1 MKYLLIAVTTY
12 LLSFTAMAS
21 DAVEYRTE
29 LTFSLESSAL
39 NAVTEMQIPKK
50 YRSSGTVAL
59 FLNKDF
65 SVESVTGPHIESFEV
80 RQSKKV
86 PIWKEVIIEFSS
98 PAKANNKTI
107 RIKYAGSIDNN
118 AQHGNFITS
127 NQVHM
132 SIDSAWHP
140 VFSDFSTPIIGTV
153 TVELDDD
160 WEVFGPGKVTSSGN
174 KYQMNSTAP
183 TIDVSLYA
191 EKKHTSIYSDGFTVV
206 YDDVN
211 AERAEFVL
219 NAGRQCFEQMNQ
231 RFGKH
236 KQLEAAQV
244 ILLERPGPSF
254 ARGNYI
260 SLNSQTLG
268 SKVHTHQYLCHEIAH
283 NWTNFTSAMSHDYWM
298 IESFAEY
305 ISAREV
311 ARIYGEEEFQ
321 NIVKKWQ
328 ARAKGESFVWREDT
342 ARRASHKVNYGLGP
356 IALMKL
362 QDKLGETAFNE
373 LIDWYMTSDVTETEA
388 LITKVGT
395 LADADTES
403 WFSALLAGNNS
414 E

>member
-12 LLSFTAMAS
+12 FLSSSTMAS

-29 LTFSLESSAL
+29 LTFSPESSAL

-50 YRSSGTVAL
+50 YRNSGIVAL
-59 FLNKDF
+59 FLNKDL
-65 SVESVTGPHIESFEV
+65 SVESVEGPHIENFEV

-86 PIWKEVIIEFSS
+86 PIWNEVIIEFS
-98 PAKANNKTI
+98 PPTKANNQTV

-127 NQVHM
+127 NQVHL

-140 VFSDFSTPIIGTV
+140 VFSDFSTPITGTV

-160 WEVFGPGKVTSSGN
+160 WEVFGPGKVTGSGN
-174 KYQMNSTAP
+174 KYQVNSTEP

-191 EKKHTSIYSDGFTVV
+191 EKKPTSIYSDGFTVV
-206 YDDVN
+206 HDEVN
-211 AERAEFVL
+211 DERAEFVS
-219 NAGRQCFEQMNQ
+219 NAGHQCFEQMNQ
-231 RFGKH
+231 RFGKQ
-236 KQLEAAQV
+236 KQLKAAQA

-260 SLNSQTLG
+260 SLNSQALG
-268 SKVHTHQYLCHEIAH
+268 SKVHTHQYLCHEIVH

-311 ARIYGEEEFQ
+311 VRIYGEEEFK

-328 ARAKGESFVWREDT
+328 ARAKGEAFVWREDT
-342 ARRASHKVNYGLGP
+342 DRRASHKVNYGLGP

-362 QDKLGETAFNE
+362 QEKLGETDFNE

-395 LADADTES
+395 LAGADTES
-403 WFSALLAGNNS
+403 WFTALLAGKNS

>member
-1 MKYLLIAVTTY
+1 MKYLLIVVTTY
-12 LLSFTAMAS
+12 FLSFATMAS
-21 DAVEYRTE
+21 EAVEYRTE
-29 LTFSLESSAL
+29 LTFSPKSSAL
-39 NAVTEMQIPKK
+39 HAVTEMQIPKK
-50 YRSSGTVAL
+50 YRNSDTVTL

-65 SVESVTGPHIESFEV
+65 SVESVEGQHIESFEV
-80 RQSKKV
+80 KPSKKV
-86 PIWKEVIIEFSS
+86 PIWNEVIIEFSS
-98 PAKANNKTI
+98 LTKSNNKTV

-127 NQVHM
+127 NQAHL

-140 VFSDFSTPIIGTV
+140 VFSDFSTPITGTV
-153 TVELDDD
+153 TVELNDD
-160 WEVFGPGKVTSSGN
+160 WEVFGPGQVTNSGN
-174 KYQMNSTAP
+174 KYQVISTAP

-191 EKKHTSIYSDGFTVV
+191 ERNPTIIYNDGFTVV
-206 YDDVN
+206 HDESN
-211 AERAEFVL
+211 ADKAEFVSDVGL
-219 NAGRQCFEQMNQ
+219 QCFEQMNQ
-231 RFGKH
+231 RFGKQ
-236 KQLEAAQV
+236 KQLKAAQT

-305 ISAREV
+305 ISAKEV
-311 ARIYGEEEFQ
+311 ARIYGGEEFQ
-321 NIVKKWQ
+321 NILKKWQ
-328 ARAKGESFVWREDT
+328 ARAKGEAFVWRRDT

-362 QDKLGETAFNE
+362 QEKLGEADFNE
-373 LIDWYMTSDVTETEA
+373 LIDWYMTNDVTETEA
-388 LITKVGT
+388 LITQVGT
-395 LADADTES
+395 LAGADTEN

>member
-1 MKYLLIAVTTY
+1 VRNLLIAIMTY
-12 LLSFTAMAS
+12 FFTFSVMAL
-21 DAVEYRTE
+21 DIVEYRTE
-29 LTFSLESSAL
+29 LRFSLENSAL
-39 NAVTEMQIPKK
+39 NAVTEIQIPKK
-50 YRSSGTVAL
+50 YRNSGTVAL

-65 SVESVTGPHIESFEV
+65 SVESVTGPHVDSFEV
-80 RQSKKV
+80 KQSKKV
-86 PIWKEVIIEFSS
+86 PIWNEVIIEFSS
-98 PAKANNKTI
+98 RTKANNKTV
-107 RIKYAGSIDNN
+107 RIKYEGAIDNK

-127 NQVHM
+127 NQVHL

-153 TVELDDD
+153 TAELDDD
-160 WEVFGPGKVTSSGN
+160 WEVFGPGKVTISGN
-174 KYQMNSTAP
+174 NYQVKNTAP

-191 EKKHTSIYSDGFTVV
+191 EKKPTSIYSDGFTVV
-206 YDDVN
+206 HDDVN
-211 AERAEFVL
+211 AERAEFVSDV
-219 NAGRQCFEQMNQ
+219 GQQCFEQMNQ

-236 KQLEAAQV
+236 KQLKAAQT

-260 SLNSQTLG
+260 SLNSQALG

-328 ARAKGESFVWREDT
+328 SRAKSEAFVWREDT
-342 ARRASHKVNYGLGP
+342 DRRASHKVNYGLGP

-362 QDKLGETAFNE
+362 QEKLGETAFDE

-403 WFSALLAGNNS
+403 WFSALLAGKHS

>member
-1 MKYLLIAVTTY
+1 MKYLLIVVSMY
-12 LLSFTAMAS
+12 FLSFATMAS
-21 DAVEYRTE
+21 EAVEYRTE
-29 LTFSLESSAL
+29 LTFSPESSAL
-39 NAVTEMQIPKK
+39 YAVTEMQIPKK
-50 YRSSGTVAL
+50 YRNSDTVTL

-80 RQSKKV
+80 KQSKKV
-86 PIWKEVIIEFSS
+86 PIWNEVIIEFSS
-98 PAKANNKTI
+98 RAKANNQTV
-107 RIKYAGSIDNN
+107 RIKYAGPIDNN
-118 AQHGNFITS
+118 AQHGNLITS
-127 NQVHM
+127 KQVHL

-160 WEVFGPGKVTSSGN
+160 WEVFGPGQVTNSGN
-174 KYQMNSTAP
+174 NYQVISTEP

-191 EKKHTSIYSDGFTVV
+191 EKKPTSIYNDGFTVV
-206 YDDVN
+206 HDESN
-211 AERAEFVL
+211 ADKAEFVSDV
-219 NAGRQCFEQMNQ
+219 GQQCFEQMNQ

-236 KQLEAAQV
+236 KQLKAAQT

-328 ARAKGESFVWREDT
+328 SRAKGEAFVWRRDT

-362 QDKLGETAFNE
+362 QEKLGEADFNE
-373 LIDWYMTSDVTETEA
+373 LIDWYMTSNVTETEA
-388 LITKVGT
+388 LITRVGT
-395 LADADTES
+395 LAGADTEN

>member
-65 SVESVTGPHIESFEV
+65 SVESVEGQHIESFEV
-80 RQSKKV
+80 KQSKKV
-86 PIWKEVIIEFSS
+86 PVWNEVIIEFSS
-98 PAKANNKTI
+98 PAQANNKAI
-107 RIKYAGSIDNN
+107 RIKYAGTIDNN
-118 AQHGNFITS
+118 AQHGNLITS
-127 NQVHM
+127 KQVHL

-160 WEVFGPGKVTSSGN
+160 WEVFGPGKVTISGN
-174 KYQMNSTAP
+174 NYQVKNTAP

-191 EKKHTSIYSDGFTVV
+191 GIKPTSIYSDGFTVV
-206 YDDVN
+206 HDESN
-211 AERAEFVL
+211 ADKAEFVL
-219 NAGRQCFEQMNQ
+219 NAGRQCFEQMNE
-231 RFGKH
+231 RFGTH
-236 KQLEAAQV
+236 KQLKAAQT

-362 QDKLGETAFNE
+362 QEKLGETAFNE

-403 WFSALLAGNNS
+403 WFSALLAGKHS